1 MQSKE
6 LKTVVFYYTQS
17 GQALSVARSI
27 CEPMEKAGA
36 CIVYKEIIPVHAF
49 YFSGEQR
56 KLHAAGGIAERVD
69 CKYGYS
75 GL

>member
-1 MQSKE
+1 MH
-6 LKTVVFYYTQS
+6 
-17 GQALSVARSI
+17 
-27 CEPMEKAGA
+27 
-36 CIVYKEIIPVHAF
+36 KEIIPVHAF

>member
-1 MQSKE
+1 MHKE
-6 LKTVVFYYTQS
+6 N
-17 GQALSVARSI
+17 
-27 CEPMEKAGA
+27 
-36 CIVYKEIIPVHAF
+36 IPVYAF

-56 KLHAAGGIAERVD
+56 KLHEAGGIAERVD